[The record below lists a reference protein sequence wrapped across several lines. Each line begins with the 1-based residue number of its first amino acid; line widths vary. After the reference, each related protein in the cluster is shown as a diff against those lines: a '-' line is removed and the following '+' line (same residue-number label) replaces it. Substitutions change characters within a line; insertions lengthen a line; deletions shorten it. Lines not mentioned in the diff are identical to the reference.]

1 MITDMTRGNPARTI
15 LKFAFPMLVGNLFQ
29 QLYNIVDSVV
39 VGRFIGKDALAAV
52 GSAFMLMNFF
62 SFVIIGLCLG
72 ASVVYSHY
80 FGEKNYPDLRKTVFI
95 SFFSIGIFTAILSIF
110 LVLGTDWMLELINTP
125 ENIFQDSRLYLQII
139 FGGLIF
145 VFLFN
150 GSAALLRSIG
160 DSRTPLLFLVLSAII
175 NIVLDLVFVLGF
187 NMGVEGV
194 ALATIIAQGVS
205 SILCLIYGLVK
216 VPIIRLSR
224 EDMVFDKD
232 IAMVVGKYSFLT
244 SIQQSIMTFGM
255 VCVQGIVNNFGADT
269 IAAFAA
275 AGKIDSIAFL
285 PVQDFGNAL
294 STYVAQNKGAKNMPR
309 IEEGIKSAIKTI
321 IIFCLILSIV
331 IFMSSGRLMQIF
343 VNANE
348 TNVINIGIEYLS
360 IISVFYILIG
370 FLFMFYGFFRGMG
383 ELKTSLI
390 LSIVSLGTRVLLAYF
405 LSSIPQ
411 IGQRG
416 IWWSVP
422 IGWIL
427 ADGLGFILFIRM
439 KKNGRFL

>member
-160 DSRTPLLFLVLSAII
+160 DSRTPLLFLV
-175 NIVLDLVFVLGF
+175 
-187 NMGVEGV
+187 
-194 ALATIIAQGVS
+194 
-205 SILCLIYGLVK
+205 
-216 VPIIRLSR
+216 
-224 EDMVFDKD
+224 
-232 IAMVVGKYSFLT
+232 
-244 SIQQSIMTFGM
+244 
-255 VCVQGIVNNFGADT
+255 
-269 IAAFAA
+269 
-275 AGKIDSIAFL
+275 
-285 PVQDFGNAL
+285 
-294 STYVAQNKGAKNMPR
+294 
-309 IEEGIKSAIKTI
+309 
-321 IIFCLILSIV
+321 
-331 IFMSSGRLMQIF
+331 
-343 VNANE
+343 
-348 TNVINIGIEYLS
+348 
-360 IISVFYILIG
+360 
-370 FLFMFYGFFRGMG
+370 
-383 ELKTSLI
+383 
-390 LSIVSLGTRVLLAYF
+390 
-405 LSSIPQ
+405 
-411 IGQRG
+411 
-416 IWWSVP
+416 
-422 IGWIL
+422 
-427 ADGLGFILFIRM
+427 
-439 KKNGRFL
+439 